1 MRIASLPA
9 RAPTAALLVSSCAT
23 LAAVTAWVLVAPATR
38 DSCALPG
45 NSGALSP
52 SAQDLLAKH
61 AVACSDLVHERIT
74 HEQYLQLVGLAAPP
88 VVPPPMPETEWA
100 STVRAVSSQYTNTSW
115 SAQQVLGPPDVFP
128 SAGDNAKAW
137 ASLAADGGDE
147 FIEVGFA
154 HPYPISELAIY
165 ETYNPGAVREI
176 ELITASG
183 QHIVHTAPPEAM
195 IDGKP
200 STASHRLSLALDCGE
215 PIIAARITLA
225 SGQVPGWNE
234 IDAIGA
240 TTCTPGPVLTL
251 TE

>member
-1 MRIASLPA
+1 MRIASLPF
-9 RAPTAALLVSSCAT
+9 RAPTVALVVSSCAT
-23 LAAVTAWVLVAPATR
+23 LAAVTAWLLVAPATR

-45 NSGALSP
+45 NSASLSP

-61 AVACSDLVHERIT
+61 AVACSDLINDRIT
-74 HEQYLQLVGLAAPP
+74 HDQYLQLIGLTSPP
-88 VVPPPMPETEWA
+88 VVTPPMPETEWA
-100 STVRAVSSQYTNTSW
+100 STVRAVSSQYTDTSW

-154 HPYPISELAIY
+154 QAYPISELAIY
-165 ETYNPGAVREI
+165 ETFNPGAVRDI

-183 QHIVHTAPPEAM
+183 KQIHRATPPDVL

-200 STASHRLSLALDCGE
+200 MPSRRLAVPVDCGE
-215 PIIAARITLA
+215 PIVAARITLA
-225 SGQVPGWNE
+225 SGQVAGWNE

-240 TTCTPGPVLTL
+240 TTCTPGAALTL

>member
-1 MRIASLPA
+1 MRIASVPF
-9 RAPTAALLVSSCAT
+9 RAPAVALVVSSCAT
-23 LAAVTAWVLVAPATR
+23 LAAVTAWLLVAPATR

-45 NSGALSP
+45 NSASLSP
-52 SAQDLLAKH
+52 AAQDVLAKH
-61 AVACSDLVHERIT
+61 AAACSDLVNDRIT
-74 HEQYLQLVGLAAPP
+74 HEQYLQLIGLASPP
-88 VVPPPMPETEWA
+88 VVLPPMPQTEWA
-100 STVRAVSSQYTNTSW
+100 STVRAVSSQYTDTSW

-154 HPYPISELAIY
+154 QAYPISELAIY
-165 ETYNPGAVREI
+165 ETFNPGAVRQI

-183 QHIVHTAPPEAM
+183 KHIVHAAPPEAL
-195 IDGKP
+195 IDGQP
-200 STASHRLSLALDCGE
+200 PTGSHRLGLTLDCGE
-215 PIIAARITLA
+215 PIVAARITLA
-225 SGQVPGWNE
+225 SGQVAGWNE

-240 TTCTPGPVLTL
+240 TTCAPGAALTL

>member
-1 MRIASLPA
+1 MRIASLPV
-9 RAPTAALLVSSCAT
+9 RAPTAALVVSSCAT
-23 LAAVTAWVLVAPATR
+23 LAAVTAWLLVAPATR

-52 SAQDLLAKH
+52 PAQDLLAKH
-61 AVACSDLVHERIT
+61 AVACSDLVHDRIT
-74 HEQYLQLVGLAAPP
+74 HDQYLQLIGLASPP
-88 VVPPPMPETEWA
+88 VSPPPIPETEWA
-100 STVRAVSSQYTNTSW
+100 STVRAVSSQYTDTSW
-115 SAQQVLGPPDVFP
+115 SARQVLGPPDVFP

-154 HPYPISELAIY
+154 HAYPISELAIY
-165 ETYNPGAVREI
+165 ETYNPGAVRDI

-183 QHIVHTAPPEAM
+183 KHIKRATSSVLEGDDKTPL
-195 IDGKP
+195 
-200 STASHRLSLALDCGE
+200 SRRLTVPVDCGE
-215 PIIAARITLA
+215 PIVAARITLA
-225 SGQVPGWNE
+225 SGQVAGWNE

-240 TTCTPGPVLTL
+240 TTCTPGPVVML